1 MASIAEQAAFGAIS
15 RSDSNLNPPA
25 GLVYHQPGVS
35 TPGCQDDRANTHPC
49 LAPELNAF
57 ELFGSIED
65 VFRFLSEILRMF
77 QRFLLVR
84 NIANVLSERYEA
96 DISWQAP
103 CSKRLSDRGHAKRS
117 PTLEYSQ
124 NSSSA
129 PCLTSCLHSPLP
141 MQITSC
147 YRQRRYG
154 ILNRQHHSFTIWLH
168 YTLSIHMSTTQGII
182 MAKKCYGFVV
192 LRWIQLYTREEA
204 VASVALIAGRV
215 NYLVTFI
222 SFRNKIQFLFG
233 RMS

>member
-65 VFRFLSEILRMF
+65 IFRFLSEILRTF

-129 PCLTSCLHSPLP
+129 PCLTSCLHSPLYP
-141 MQITSC
+141 CKSP
-147 YRQRRYG
+147 G
-154 ILNRQHHSFTIWLH
+154 
-168 YTLSIHMSTTQGII
+168 
-182 MAKKCYGFVV
+182 V
-192 LRWIQLYTREEA
+192 
-204 VASVALIAGRV
+204 IAGGDVGFLIV
-215 NYLVTFI
+215 NITHSRFGCTTPYLFTCPQY
-222 SFRNKIQFLFG
+222 KE
-233 RMS
+233 